1 MATDPE
7 VLTTLLNERQA
18 PVSGTRYR
26 TSRDLTLAQRWLV
39 RVIEAKQFGR
49 IENLPIAAGMPIP
62 DRRTKIIRVARL
74 GANAGPVPT
83 RNADGDF
90 ELQQATSDLFDEFE
104 RVANGLVHRL
114 EFRHGQPFQVE
125 TTAAAD
131 DFVQQSGLVS

>member
-1 MATDPE
+1 MDRSEALSTPI
-7 VLTTLLNERQA
+7 NENHRA
-18 PVSGTRYR
+18 ISGTRYR
-26 TSRDLTLAQRWLV
+26 TSRDLTLAQLWLV
-39 RVIEAKQFGR
+39 RVIAVKQFGR

-83 RNADGDF
+83 KNADGDF
-90 ELQQATSDLFDEFE
+90 ELQQATRDLFDEFQ
-104 RVANGLVHRL
+104 RVSNGLVYRL

-131 DFVQQSGLVS
+131 DFVQQSGVV